1 MPAASSFVP
10 DAEASVDNVTGQEH
24 VQNRRH
30 REDEP
35 FAEHGGPDRASS
47 KQHKVCVCAVQDM
60 ADHRCQLEALPDE
73 RECRQ
78 EEERLTGEM
87 QGLEKTC
94 QYQDIDMKAT
104 LEKLQKIDA
113 EV

>member
-1 MPAASSFVP
+1 M
-10 DAEASVDNVTGQEH
+10 GQEH
-24 VQNRRH
+24 AQNSRH
-30 REDEP
+30 HEDAP
-35 FAEHGGPDRASS
+35 FAENGGQDRASS
-47 KQHKVCVCAVQDM
+47 RQHDVCVCVCAVQDV
-60 ADHRCQLEALPDE
+60 ADHRRQLEALPDE
-73 RECRQ
+73 REGRQ

-104 LEKLQKIDA
+104 VEKLQKIDA

>member
-1 MPAASSFVP
+1 VP
-10 DAEASVDNVTGQEH
+10 DAEASVDHIMGQEH
-24 VQNRRH
+24 AQNSRH
-30 REDEP
+30 HEDAP
-35 FAEHGGPDRASS
+35 FAENGGQDRASS
-47 KQHKVCVCAVQDM
+47 RQHDVCVCVCA
-60 ADHRCQLEALPDE
+60 E

-104 LEKLQKIDA
+104 VEKLQKIDA

>member
-1 MPAASSFVP
+1 MP
-10 DAEASVDNVTGQEH
+10 DAEVSVDDVKGQEH
-24 VQNRRH
+24 VQNNRH
-30 REDEP
+30 HED
-35 FAEHGGPDRASS
+35 ARVTQHGGPDQASR
-47 KQHKVCVCAVQDM
+47 QHDMCVCLCAVQDV
-60 ADHRCQLEALPDE
+60 ADHRRQLEALPDE

-104 LEKLQKIDA
+104 VEKLQKIDA

>member
-1 MPAASSFVP
+1 MFRTIGIMKMHLLH
-10 DAEASVDNVTGQEH
+10 NL
-24 VQNRRH
+24 
-30 REDEP
+30 
-35 FAEHGGPDRASS
+35 GPQTARC
-47 KQHKVCVCAVQDM
+47 VCVCMVQDV
-60 ADHRCQLEALPDE
+60 ADHRRQLEALPDE

-104 LEKLQKIDA
+104 VEKLQKIDA

>member
-1 MPAASSFVP
+1 MP
-10 DAEASVDNVTGQEH
+10 DAEASIDNVKGQEQ
-24 VQNRRH
+24 VQNSRH
-30 REDEP
+30 HSRQGDVP
-35 FAEHGGPDRASS
+35 FAEHGGPDKASS
-47 KQHKVCVCAVQDM
+47 RQHDMCVVVCVVQDV
-60 ADHRCQLEALPDE
+60 ADHRRQLEALPDE

-104 LEKLQKIDA
+104 AEKLQKIDA